1 MSINP
6 SPNKLKH
13 IAALLFSL
21 LSISFLFAQE
31 PALKES
37 LTQLKKQARLY
48 RSEGL
53 ELQKRGDFDRAMGLY
68 QKAIELDP
76 AYAIAYNDLGI
87 TYEARGFTERAQES
101 YLKAIEIDP
110 VYLSAYTNLAL
121 LYENRRDLDK
131 ARYHWQ
137 KRATLGVAD
146 DPWTEKAKQ
155 RLKDI
160 DLVLSQR
167 PLEDIR
173 EQEAVSLVQDMVEQ
187 KTIQRTYNQELA
199 KVKFQ
204 KAKLSYEK
212 HDEVTAL
219 KEAIDAHLLDPSN
232 QEIEKFIEKVQTRL
246 LSR

>member
-31 PALKES
+31 PIQGN
-37 LTQLKKQARLY
+37 LTELQKQARLY
-48 RSEGL
+48 RSQGL
-53 ELQKRGDFDRAMGLY
+53 ELQQRGDFDRAMGLY

-87 TYEARGFTERAQES
+87 AYEAKGFIERAQES
-101 YLKAIEIDP
+101 YLKSVEIDP
-110 VYLSAYTNLAL
+110 TYLSAYTNLAL

-137 KRATLGVAD
+137 KRVTLGVAD

-160 DLVLSQR
+160 DLVLSSR
-167 PLEDIR
+167 PVEDLR
-173 EQEAVSLVQDMVEQ
+173 EQETVSLVQDMVEQ
-187 KTIQRTYNQELA
+187 KTIQKKYNQELA
-199 KVKFQ
+199 KVQFQ
-204 KAKLSYEK
+204 KAILAYEK
-212 HDEVTAL
+212 QDEVTAL

-232 QEIEKFIEKVQTRL
+232 KEIEKFIEKVQTRL